1 MAEHMLDMGQDTTL
15 GKVEIAPEVIEVI
28 AGIAAAEVE
37 GVAAMRG
44 NFATDVVE
52 KLGKKNHGKGVKVEL
67 ANKDIIVDLYVVMY
81 FGVAI
86 PVVAQKIQD
95 NIRQAL
101 FTMTGLEPTRS
112 ECSHR
117 WRNIRN
123 TKNRKSNQCK
133 NEKVP
138 SNIGIFFIV
147 SFLHKLQPS
156 NYYTI
161 SKNKK

>member
-1 MAEHMLDMGQDTTL
+1 MF
-15 GKVEIAPEVIEVI
+15 
-28 AGIAAAEVE
+28 AEVE

-67 ANKDIIVDLYVVMY
+67 ANEDIIVDLYVVMY

-101 FTMTGLEPTRS
+101 FTMTGLEPKEVNVHIVGVTF
-112 ECSHR
+112 E
-117 WRNIRN
+117 
-123 TKNRKSNQCK
+123 TQKQKSNQCK

-138 SNIGIFFIV
+138 SNIGIFL
-147 SFLHKLQPS
+147 SFHFFT
-156 NYYTI
+156 NYNPLI
-161 SKNKK
+161 IILFQK